1 MNDTGRAL
9 IGIPRDGL
17 PDGEDPAPGAAELIV
32 QPNFEVVF
40 LTRSPGAEA
49 ELGRFCERIGRE
61 VGVLFR
67 ITRASLGR
75 ARAAGLDAEM
85 VRETLR
91 RGSRSPLPSNVEH
104 EIAGWMSQDA

>member
-1 MNDTGRAL
+1 M
-9 IGIPRDGL
+9 
-17 PDGEDPAPGAAELIV
+17 
-32 QPNFEVVF
+32 QPNYEVVF

-75 ARAAGLDAEM
+75 ARAAGLDAGM
-85 VRETLR
+85 VRAALM

-104 EIAGWMSQDA
+104 EIDGWMCPGA